1 SPLVAMS
8 GSRGPPPSRPWRANA
23 GALVIW
29 ENRPSRSRSRH
40 ETFVP
45 TFVIETFIRTR
56 RRDHRG
62 ISFLRFLRDRISRLL
77 LHSRFARLRAGS
89 GLWRLSFALCM
100 RLLIGACLLLRFL
113 LWLSRLL
120 LRLTRGPGLRPG
132 FWWGSARRCHREMFR
147 LGGRRLGLRRGWLDR
162 RLIVRHCSLIL
173 ALNSEQIAYEAT
185 DAA

>member
-1 SPLVAMS
+1 CISS
-8 GSRGPPPSRPWRANA
+8 FRGLSTSRPWRANA
-23 GALVIW
+23 GALGIW

-45 TFVIETFIRTR
+45 TFVIERFIRTR

-77 LHSRFARLRAGS
+77 LHSRFARLRAGC

-100 RLLIGACLLLRFL
+100 PLFMGACWLLRFF
-113 LWLSRLL
+113 WRLSR
-120 LRLTRGPGLRPG
+120 RPRLRPG
-132 FWWGSARRCHREMFR
+132 LGLGSARRCHRGMFR